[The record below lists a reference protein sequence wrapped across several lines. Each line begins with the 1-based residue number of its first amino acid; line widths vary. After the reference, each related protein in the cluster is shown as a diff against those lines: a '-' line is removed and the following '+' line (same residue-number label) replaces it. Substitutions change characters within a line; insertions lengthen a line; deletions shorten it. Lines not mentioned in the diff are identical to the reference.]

1 MDRPAVLT
9 NIVDVADTLFANFG
23 ASDAALLTVLE
34 GDVHPE
40 GRLPFELP
48 SSMEAVAAQ
57 DSGKPSDSENPLFEL
72 GYSAFE
78 D

>member
-57 DSGKPSDSENPLFEL
+57 DSGKPSDSENPLFGL